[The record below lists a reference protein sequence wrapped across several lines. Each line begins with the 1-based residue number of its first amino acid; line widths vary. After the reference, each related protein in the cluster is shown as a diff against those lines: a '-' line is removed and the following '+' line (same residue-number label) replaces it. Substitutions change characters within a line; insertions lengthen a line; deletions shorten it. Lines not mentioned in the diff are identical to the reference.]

1 MDERV
6 MVWVWNVERQLPEAL
21 ERVERLASESAEHF
35 AKFEEHEVRLNL
47 ALAKLGAHEQKVQMY
62 TDRVERLPTN
72 SEVRS
77 MWREDFRRQL
87 EDVANFEGLQR
98 RLGLLTDAVEEI
110 NARFPSREL

>member
-47 ALAKLGAHEQKVQMY
+47 ALAKLNAHEQKVQAY
-62 TDRVERLPTN
+62 ADRVERQPTT

-77 MWREDFRRQL
+77 SLREEVRRQL
-87 EDVANFEGLQR
+87 EDANLEGLQR
-98 RLGLLTDAVEEI
+98 RISILTDSVEE
-110 NARFPSREL
+110 